1 MYQSAGRAL
10 CFSPGGRGG
19 GANAPQ
25 GPHFFLLPSAPW
37 GYRHLGRSALY
48 CCPPALNTPDP
59 NTSTTG
65 GSGAGR
71 RAGTGKLLRERFNWN
86 PVNCAQFS
94 LLPTTEYMG
103 HRVEGATGHGTCP
116 SVPPTHTYKAELSRN
131 TGKQGDCP
139 GQERRQSGEKGLE
152 AETPPWCGGKTGT
165 TATLVQL
172 ERVPRVRDGDGR
184 GRLSRTSLG
193 ATPGSPGNGPSRS
206 KRGPRAEALSHP
218 PPSALPN
225 AVTVSPLTPKWATAA
240 SESVPSSNS

>member
-1 MYQSAGRAL
+1 MHQSAGRAL

-19 GANAPQ
+19 GANAPE

-65 GSGAGR
+65 GSRAGR

-116 SVPPTHTYKAELSRN
+116 SVPLTHPCTQDGGVCSITGHAGHGEGEVRTHVDAHSGYQTENTPEYTQLYTGNPQAPNPTLSSVLPSPRQEELY
-131 TGKQGDCP
+131 CF
-139 GQERRQSGEKGLE
+139 ER
-152 AETPPWCGGKTGT
+152 
-165 TATLVQL
+165 ATLGAAL
-172 ERVPRVRDGDGR
+172 PGT
-184 GRLSRTSLG
+184 LPSL
-193 ATPGSPGNGPSRS
+193 
-206 KRGPRAEALSHP
+206 P
-218 PPSALPN
+218 PPPFWHICKTRGSRG
-225 AVTVSPLTPKWATAA
+225 
-240 SESVPSSNS
+240 